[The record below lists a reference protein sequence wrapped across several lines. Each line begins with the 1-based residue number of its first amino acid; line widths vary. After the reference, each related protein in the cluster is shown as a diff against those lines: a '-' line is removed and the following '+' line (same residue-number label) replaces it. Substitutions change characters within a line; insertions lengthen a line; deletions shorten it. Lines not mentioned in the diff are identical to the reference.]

1 MEQFYL
7 ITLVID
13 KDKYFSA
20 YGPPT
25 QFNMYQPAQAIK
37 AFSHVGDRVVKIIP
51 EGGAERK
58 HFKGLITGLTVV

>member
-1 MEQFYL
+1 
-7 ITLVID
+7 
-13 KDKYFSA
+13 
-20 YGPPT
+20 
-25 QFNMYQPAQAIK
+25 MYQPAQAIK